1 MEYEEPEIVNP
12 ESGMDVE
19 QIIIK
24 ILYAYIFYNIS
35 RNRGFGKW
43 AKEWQTILQ

>member
-19 QIIIK
+19 QVIIK
-24 ILYAYIFYNIS
+24 IFVYIY
-35 RNRGFGKW
+35 
-43 AKEWQTILQ
+43 IL